1 MVKWPFNLAELNSK
15 GVSFLLPHY
24 LSASIQGCTILTN
37 SQSQYHLGVMRLP
50 IADVNGIKLF
60 FETNGT
66 GYPIIFCHEFAGD
79 YRSWDSQVEY
89 FSRLYKTVTYSARGY
104 YPSEIPEDVSDYSQD
119 QSVGDLKSLMHH
131 QKIDKAHIVG
141 LSMGGNVALNFG
153 LTNPEMTSSL
163 VIAGTG
169 TGSDAPD
176 IFRQKV
182 LEMSDGMKS
191 KGMNYMRNYA
201 FGPARVQLRNKSPKA
216 FDLFRSQFMEHSSI
230 GSANTFEGV
239 LSKRPPI
246 FDLVDKLHR
255 IETPTLIMTGD
266 EDDPCIN
273 PSLFLK
279 KHISS
284 SGLVVFPR
292 SGHAINLEEPGLFN
306 SVVSDFLLMVEQG
319 KWAPRDLGQGSGSL
333 T

>member
-1 MVKWPFNLAELNSK
+1 M
-15 GVSFLLPHY
+15 
-24 LSASIQGCTILTN
+24 
-37 SQSQYHLGVMRLP
+37 P
-50 IADVNGIKLF
+50 IADINGTKLF

-79 YRSWDSQVEY
+79 YRSWDLQVEY

-104 YPSEIPEDVSDYSQD
+104 FPSDIPENVGDYSQQ
-119 QSVGDLKSLMHH
+119 QSVDDLKSLMNYL
-131 QKIDKAHIVG
+131 KIPKAHIVG

-153 LTNPEMTSSL
+153 LTNPDMVSSL
-163 VIAGTG
+163 VVAGTG
-169 TGSDAPD
+169 TGSDEPD
-176 IFRQKV
+176 IFRQRV
-182 LEMSDGMKS
+182 LEMSDGMRS
-191 KGMNYMRNYA
+191 EGMEHMQSYV
-201 FGPARVQLRNKSPKA
+201 FGPARVQLRNKSSKA
-216 FDLFRSQFMEHSSI
+216 FDLFRAQFMEHSPI

-246 FDLVDKLHR
+246 FELADKLSR
-255 IETPTLIMTGD
+255 IEIPTLIMTGD

-279 KHISS
+279 KYISS
-284 SGLVVFPR
+284 SGLVIFPR

-306 SVVSDFLLMVEQG
+306 RTVSDFLAMVEQG
-319 KWAPRDLGQGSGSL
+319 KWEPRDLGEGSGSL